1 MSNSVSRRGFMAFAG
16 AAIAAIALTLAFVP
30 NAFAATLQSYDL
42 YTESTGDFDQHVV
55 LKLNY
60 DENAQVVVDE
70 NADLMDGLTIEI
82 AGYDVTSDSYYR
94 PVTAEADG
102 NTLVLNI
109 GNVTTYD
116 EQGNPVGAFT
126 AQYGG
131 VIDVEGVPGGVTVG
145 GQAAPAIDIYT
156 VIPTGVHISMDEDT
170 EGTNNLS
177 AVVDGDANVRGMVHI
192 ALYDSSTGSWVPVN
206 SSSTAGNLGV
216 GTYTTHAHNFMAL
229 TTADYAANI
238 AAFSLPAGYAIT
250 ANGSNLQ
257 VTGPAGSQLH
267 LYVFDDDML
276 QGLGWTFSGVVSNDG
291 VMDGYLPGEA

>member
-30 NAFAATLQSYDL
+30 NAFGATLQSYDL
-42 YTESTGDFDQHVV
+42 YTTSTGDLDQHVI
-55 LKLNY
+55 LELNY
-60 DENAQVVVDE
+60 DGQVAIAQ
-70 NADLMDGLTIEI
+70 NADVMEDLTIEI
-82 AGYDVTSDSYYR
+82 AGYDITSDNYKR
-94 PVTAEADG
+94 PVTATASG
-102 NTLVLNI
+102 STLKLDI
-109 GNVTTYD
+109 GNVED
-116 EQGNPVGAFT
+116 ANGNAIFT

-131 VIDVEGVPGGVTVG
+131 VINVEGVPTGVTVG
-145 GQAAPAIDIYT
+145 DATAPEVDIYT
-156 VIPTGVHISMDEDT
+156 VIPTGVHISMDKDT

-177 AVVDGDANVRGMVHI
+177 AVVDGDADVRGMVHI

-206 SSSTAGNLGV
+206 SSTTAGNLGV

-238 AAFSLPAGYAIT
+238 AGFSLPAGYAIT

-276 QGLGWTFSGVVSNDG
+276 QELGWTFSGVVSNEG
-291 VMDGYLPGEA
+291 VMDGYLPGEM